1 MLSGR
6 LTGEVRRLHPGYR
19 IAVSTALLLLHFLL
33 SSCGS
38 PPQRFP
44 EGNIDVDSDIYVVP
58 IGDVD
63 EKHLYPLIPKLERR
77 FTTKVYLALDK
88 RMPSPD
94 YAYDYKAKQYVAM
107 YILTELSKVDVP
119 EDAKILGVTNVDL
132 FVPESDLP
140 FIFGQAHFG
149 RNSKAAVISTLRMDP
164 NSYVGG
170 KPDDELL
177 VQRMMKEAVHELGH
191 VFGLRN
197 SAEPECVM
205 YLPRDLKSLDKK
217 TDNFCLNCQRTFR
230 ALKQPGTLSPQTDD

>member
-1 MLSGR
+1 
-6 LTGEVRRLHPGYR
+6 
-19 IAVSTALLLLHFLL
+19 L

-44 EGNIDVDSDIYVVP
+44 EGNIDVDSEIYIIP

-63 EKHLYPLIPKLERR
+63 EKHLHPLILKLERR
-77 FTTKVYLALDK
+77 FTTKVHLALDK

-119 EDAKILGVTNVDL
+119 KDAKILGVANVDL

-149 RNSKAAVISTLRMDP
+149 RNSKAAVISKLRMDP
-164 NSYVGG
+164 SSYVGG
-170 KPDDELL
+170 KPNDKLL

-191 VFGLRN
+191 VFDLRN
-197 SAEPECVM
+197 STDPECVM
-205 YLPRDLKSLDKK
+205 YLPRDLKGLDKK
-217 TDNFCLNCQRTFR
+217 SDNFCLDSQKTFR
-230 ALKQPGTLSPQTDD
+230 ALKQAEASSPQANN